1 MIAQLTGKVAEI
13 EEKAVILDVGG
24 VGYRVAILAGQ
35 LGKMKVG
42 EAVTL
47 RIYHQVAE
55 GIEALYGFNDHESL
69 RYFELLL
76 TVPGVGPKTALGI
89 LDIASPATL
98 EQAVAEDDVALL
110 TKVSGIGKKTA
121 ERILVELKTK
131 IKKPKATSL
140 KGSLQQEAIEAL
152 VSIGYKPIQAR
163 AAIGKLPK
171 DITTVEEAIK
181 AALQTKNA

>member
-1 MIAQLTGKVAEI
+1 MIAQLTGTVVETQ
-13 EEKAVILDVGG
+13 EKALILDVGG
-24 VGYRVAILAGQ
+24 VGYRVALLSTYAAKIQ
-35 LGKMKVG
+35 TG
-42 EAVTL
+42 EKLTL

-55 GIEALYGFNDHESL
+55 GIEALYGFADKESL
-69 RYFELLL
+69 YYFELLL
-76 TVPGVGPKTALGI
+76 KVPGVGPKTALGI

-131 IKKPKATSL
+131 IKKPKATTL

-152 VSIGYKPIQAR
+152 VSIGYKPAQAR
-163 AAIGKLPK
+163 AAVSKLPK
-171 DITTVEEAIK
+171 DITTVEQAIK
-181 AALQTKNA
+181 VALQHKNV